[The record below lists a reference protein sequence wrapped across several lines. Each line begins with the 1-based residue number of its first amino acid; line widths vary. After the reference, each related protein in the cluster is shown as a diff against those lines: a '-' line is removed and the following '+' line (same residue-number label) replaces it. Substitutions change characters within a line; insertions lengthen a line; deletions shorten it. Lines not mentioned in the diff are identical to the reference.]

1 MKPTVNDQ
9 RILADLEQ
17 SLWDKNLHFDSDE
30 QNYTISAKFVEV
42 DRSGQRHE
50 RTSEFVA
57 EKRAQLTEVKSPLA
71 DYSVELVGED
81 MAMVTY
87 VCEVRF
93 GGTLEVLHCV
103 SLWAKVGSLWQL
115 QLHQTTP
122 R

>member
-1 MKPTVNDQ
+1 MKPTLEDQ
-9 RILADLEQ
+9 RTLASLEK
-17 SLWDKNLHFDSDE
+17 SLWDKDLHFESDDV
-30 QNYTISAKFVEV
+30 NYTLTAKFVED

-57 EKRAQLTEVKSPLA
+57 EKRAQLSEVKLPLS
-71 DYSVELVGED
+71 DYSVELVAED

-87 VCEVRF
+87 MCEVRF
-93 GGTLEVLHCV
+93 DGTLEILHCV
-103 SLWAKVGSLWQL
+103 SLWAKIGSLWQL